1 MKASAFFWATSSV
14 PVSSGGRCSASCL
27 TVVLGRGP
35 VGVLVSGGW
44 GFFSVASEDRA
55 RAKKSV
61 ASTAFR
67 AARDC
72 RVIRTSSLLD
82 GVATSV
88 LLLTGPRQHP
98 RFVNIQSYLLPFPFS
113 PHLAQRRAKKAAR
126 GTRSQPVS
134 VLPPGKNRPERR
146 RCSRSPLAEQRDH
159 RSAARIVNLTV
170 GQFQTPA
177 EDHGVGAF
185 RPSRGIQVD
194 DAVAAARR
202 RKLVG
207 RHRWGAKARQ
217 HGGSAGNRCRG
228 GNAQPPIGHELV
240 IHGVPD
246 IDGVGYPWC
255 TGYRRRW

>member
-1 MKASAFFWATSSV
+1 MKARAFFWATSPV

-113 PHLAQRRAKKAAR
+113 PHLAQRRARKAAR

-134 VLPPGKNRPERR
+134 LGLSPPPPERR
-146 RCSRSPLAEQRDH
+146 RCE
-159 RSAARIVNLTV
+159 TKK
-170 GQFQTPA
+170 
-177 EDHGVGAF
+177 E
-185 RPSRGIQVD
+185 
-194 DAVAAARR
+194 
-202 RKLVG
+202 
-207 RHRWGAKARQ
+207 
-217 HGGSAGNRCRG
+217 
-228 GNAQPPIGHELV
+228 
-240 IHGVPD
+240 
-246 IDGVGYPWC
+246 
-255 TGYRRRW
+255 